1 MLCYF
6 ISEEEYELQLQS
18 WKSFNRIWKSKEGWF
33 KFFFFYNLKF
43 YHVIVYTKLQA
54 QLSQKIS
61 IFLIIKSSASPLK
74 ALKSKEL
81 FMRTD
86 VSYQQTSK
94 RNTPNRL
101 IVHAL
106 TRQMQRTSQHRC
118 ETAYLSPYLE
128 ISRVRGM
135 QVWKSDSKKEQMAN
149 NAAWE

>member
-1 MLCYF
+1 MNVKNFECSATLFLRKNMSY
-6 ISEEEYELQLQS
+6 
-18 WKSFNRIWKSKEGWF
+18 SFSPGSPLTEFENPRRGDLN
-33 KFFFFYNLKF
+33 FFFFYNLKF

-128 ISRVRGM
+128 ISSQRHTGL
-135 QVWKSDSKKEQMAN
+135 KK
-149 NAAWE
+149 